1 MEPGYVIEFIEN
13 QKILCAVIL
22 EIKKQRLRLLTENNK
37 EITISPNRLS
47 HHETCTLKLSAGRD
61 ALVSSLK
68 KIADHRNSL
77 IHNIDIKELW
87 DILYEED
94 EWIDLTTMTEFCF
107 KKNPSPD
114 EKSAIMRAFF
124 ANRIFFKFN
133 QDKFFPNSEETVN
146 QILSQIKE
154 QKHKEL
160 IIIEASEWLKK
171 ALTDSNIKYPD
182 NFEEISEILKSYY
195 IFENESQYAKTGKE
209 ILSRTGLNSTDK
221 LFSLF
226 VKLGI
231 WNKDENI
238 DLLHLEIQTNFS
250 QKVISYAENFLPP
263 QTNSPDTPKRRDLT
277 DIDVMT
283 IDGESTL
290 DFDDAISI
298 EEQDNT
304 YIVGIHITDIG
315 HFIKKGD
322 IIDRHALEQATSIY
336 LPDLTINMLPPVFS
350 ENFCSLKKDK
360 TRPAISILVKLSY
373 FADIL
378 DFEIVPSIIKIKQQ
392 LTYSDVDNNID
403 KKPALSNLLHLA
415 KQFRE
420 KRLDGDAM
428 QISLPELNI
437 DISDTN
443 EVNIT
448 KTTREKPGRI
458 LISEMMIMAN
468 WLMAKFLSNN
478 NMPAI
483 FRSQPPPKERLFK
496 RDQGTIFQN
505 WMQRKLLSRAIVS
518 SRPEHHSGLGI
529 NAYVTATSPIRKY
542 SDLVTQRQ
550 IRAVFNYEEPYSK
563 TEINQIIQ
571 KLPYPQSIAAKA
583 QYSRHRYFI
592 LKFLEKKS
600 GSTTQAIILDKRKNF
615 HLALLCEYVLECKLS
630 LPSGTTLKPGDL
642 VSVTIQHVN
651 ARKDVLS
658 IYL

>member
-1 MEPGYVIEFIEN
+1 MESGYVIEFIEN

-22 EIKKQRLRLLTENNK
+22 EIKKQRLRLLTENNR
-37 EITISPNRLS
+37 EITISHNRLS
-47 HHETCTLKLSAGRD
+47 HQETGTLKLSNGRD
-61 ALVSSLK
+61 SLVSSLK
-68 KIADHRNSL
+68 KIASYRNSL

-87 DILYEED
+87 DVLYEED

-107 KKNPSPD
+107 SKNPSSD
-114 EKSAIMRAFF
+114 EKAAVMRAFF
-124 ANRIFFKFN
+124 ANKIYFKFN
-133 QDKFFPNSEETVN
+133 QDKFFPNSEETVK

-160 IIIEASEWLKK
+160 IITQASEWLKK
-171 ALTDSNIKYPD
+171 VLTDSDTKSPD
-182 NFEEISEILKSYY
+182 NFEKILEILKSYY
-195 IFENESQYAKTGKE
+195 IFDNDSPHAKAGKE
-209 ILSRTGLNSTDK
+209 ILAKAGLNASDE

-226 VKLGI
+226 VKLGL
-231 WNKDENI
+231 WKEDENI
-238 DLLHLEIQTNFS
+238 DLLRFEIQTDFS
-250 QKVISYAENFLPP
+250 QKVINYTKNFLPP
-263 QTNSPDTPKRRDLT
+263 HINSPDTPKRRDLT
-277 DIDVMT
+277 DIDIIT

-298 EEQDNT
+298 EEKDNT
-304 YIVGIHITDIG
+304 FIIGIHITDIG

-322 IIDRHALEQATSIY
+322 IIDHHALEQASSIY
-336 LPDLTINMLPPVFS
+336 LPDLTINMLPKVFS
-350 ENFCSLKKDK
+350 ENFCSLKKNK
-360 TRPAISILVKLSY
+360 TRPAISIFAKLNY

-392 LTYSDVDNNID
+392 LTYNDVDNNID
-403 KKPALSNLLHLA
+403 KRSDLSNLLHLA

-420 KRLDGDAM
+420 KRLDAEAM
-428 QISLPELNI
+428 QISLPELHI
-437 DISDTN
+437 DISNTN
-443 EVNIT
+443 EISIT
-448 KTTREKPGRI
+448 KTTREKPGRL
-458 LISEMMIMAN
+458 LISEIMIMAN

-496 RDQGTIFQN
+496 RDKGTIFQN

-518 SRPEHHSGLGI
+518 SRPEHHAGLGV

-550 IRAVFNYEEPYSK
+550 IRAVFNYEKPYSK
-563 TEINQIIQ
+563 IEINQIIQ

-583 QYSRHRYFI
+583 QYSRNRYFI
-592 LKFLEKKS
+592 LKYLEKKS
-600 GSTTQAIILDKRKNF
+600 GSTTQAIIINQRKNF
-615 HLALLCEYVLECKLS
+615 HIVLLCEYMLECKLS
-630 LPSGTTLKPGDL
+630 LPSGTTIEPGDL

-651 ARKDVLS
+651 ARKDILS